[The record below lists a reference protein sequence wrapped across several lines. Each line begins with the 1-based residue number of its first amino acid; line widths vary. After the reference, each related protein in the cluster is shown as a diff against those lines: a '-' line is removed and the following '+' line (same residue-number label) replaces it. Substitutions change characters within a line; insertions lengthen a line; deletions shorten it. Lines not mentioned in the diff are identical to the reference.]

1 RRPAPRRRPL
11 RPEALRGGAAA
22 PRGRA
27 RLVPRARHEA
37 VRGARSARPG
47 AGEAGAGPRRRG
59 GGARG
64 RGGQRRGPA
73 ARGPVRPQGAGGA
86 GQAAGGSG
94 TMTSPRPAV
103 KPLIVAVDDDPAV
116 LAAVSRDLRRHYG
129 ESYRVV

>member
-1 RRPAPRRRPL
+1 
-11 RPEALRGGAAA
+11 
-22 PRGRA
+22 
-27 RLVPRARHEA
+27 
-37 VRGARSARPG
+37 
-47 AGEAGAGPRRRG
+47 
-59 GGARG
+59 
-64 RGGQRRGPA
+64 GGQRRGPA

-129 ESYRVV
+129 ESYRVVRADSGARALELVQEAKLRGDDVALFLADQRMPRMSGLEFLEQARELYPDARRVLLTA